1 MQRYLASN
9 RLRDLLADNP
19 MLLPALSRF
28 GITLGFG
35 DSSVRQVCEGRG
47 VDTATF
53 LAVANFISGNPFDNQ
68 HIDIPTIVGY
78 LKNAHN
84 YFIDYQLPNIRRN
97 LIEAISTGGGNSDIA
112 LVILKFYDEYTSEV
126 RAHMEYENTHVFT
139 YVDNLLA
146 GRAPSHFSIAQFR
159 DNHKPIAAKLH
170 EIKEILICHYTADN
184 NRVDMLNSL
193 LFSIVNCERDLVAHC
208 RVEDNLFIPAVER
221 LENHVMAEIEA
232 KAESNPDNPALDAN
246 GDIVLTPRERD
257 IVASIAR
264 GKSNKEIAD
273 ELCLSVHTVA
283 THRRNI
289 CAKLNIHSASGMTIF
304 AILHGLISMDE
315 GEKLIHS

>member
-1 MQRYLASN
+1 
-9 RLRDLLADNP
+9 

-35 DSSVRQVCEGRG
+35 DSSVGQVCEARG
-47 VDTATF
+47 VDAATF
-53 LAVANFISGNPFDNQ
+53 LAVANFISGKPFDNQ
-68 HIDIPTIVGY
+68 HIQIATLVDY
-78 LKNAHN
+78 LKNAHS
-84 YFIDYQLPNIRRN
+84 YFIDYQLPNIRRK
-97 LIEAISTGGGNSDIA
+97 LIEAISSGDTSSNIT
-112 LVILKFYDEYTSEV
+112 LVILKFYDEYTAEV
-126 RAHMEYENTHVFT
+126 RAHMNYENENVFA
-139 YVDNLLA
+139 YVDRLLE
-146 GRAPSHFSIAQFR
+146 GKVQGNFTIGQFR

-170 EIKEILICHYTADN
+170 EIKEILICHYTAEN
-184 NRVDMLNSL
+184 NRVDLLNSL
-193 LFSIVNCERDLVAHC
+193 LFDIVNCERDLVAHC
-208 RVEDNLFIPAVER
+208 RVEDSLFIPAVEQ

-232 KAESNPDNPALDAN
+232 RSEQAEDGPDLDAN

-273 ELCLSVHTVA
+273 DLCLSVHTVA

-315 GEKLIHS
+315 GERLIHS